1 MWRNWIQI
9 QVIRSNERDQSRGA
23 NTRFVIWLYFYYQ
36 QPGSNK
42 LTVCYLPSI
51 KQQREHFT
59 IYQVDTNV
67 TNNHDTEKKKRHQK
81 EQTAQNT
88 NSSNKDEVRGTDL
101 VEGRMWRLL
110 LFPSVHFCSEL
121 HCNQLCRV
129 CTLLASAEAVTCLLE
144 NRTLYKQ
151 LSASTYHDIQ
161 LASKT
166 LRAMSRRGRFFLPV
180 L

>member
-1 MWRNWIQI
+1 MKKLDSDSGNQIKWTWPIQ
-9 QVIRSNERDQSRGA
+9 
-23 NTRFVIWLYFYYQ
+23 RFVIWLYFYYQ

-42 LTVCYLPSI
+42 LTVCYQPGI

-59 IYQVDTNV
+59 IYQVDTNAI
-67 TNNHDTEKKKRHQK
+67 NNHDTKKKKRHQK

-88 NSSNKDEVRGTDL
+88 NSRTDL

-110 LFPSVHFCSEL
+110 LFPSVHICSEL

-129 CTLLASAEAVTCLLE
+129 CTLLASAVAVTCLLE

-166 LRAMSRRGRFFLPV
+166 LRAMSRRGSFFLPV